1 MCFKTLKTVVLSLLL
16 GIFACC
22 SAFAADGTGLKIGI
36 MNVQKVL
43 VQSDA
48 GLKAKKVFEKRKTEL
63 EAQFATDQKKLEE
76 MQAEIEKKTSV
87 WPKETKE
94 EKILEFNKMRRDL
107 QTKTKDASMEM
118 KMLQDKELEP
128 IIKELEK
135 VVDAFGEKEGYSII
149 LDSKNG
155 VVFYAKAYDISDALI
170 AELNKVM
177 K

>member
-16 GIFACC
+16 GMFAFC
-22 SAFAADGTGLKIGI
+22 SASAADGNGLKIGI

-48 GLKAKKVFEKRKTEL
+48 GLKAKEVFEKRKNEL
-63 EAQFATDQKKLEE
+63 EAQIQEDQKKLED
-76 MQAEIEKKTSV
+76 MQTEIEKKTSV
-87 WPKETKE
+87 WPKDTQEA
-94 EKILEFNKMRRDL
+94 KILEFNKMRRDL

-135 VVDAFGEKEGYSII
+135 VVDDFGEKEGYSII

-170 AELNKVM
+170 AELNKAM